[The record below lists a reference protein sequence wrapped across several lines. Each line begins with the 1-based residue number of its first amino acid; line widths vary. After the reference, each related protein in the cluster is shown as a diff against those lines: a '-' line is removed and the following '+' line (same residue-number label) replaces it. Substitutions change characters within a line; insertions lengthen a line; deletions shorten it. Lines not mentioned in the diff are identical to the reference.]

1 MQYSQRSVKRQDTFP
16 LFIHPTHIS
25 PPAIIPSMFESRLSF
40 GLKLVPT
47 LPTGGIAEVI
57 RSSIVGDIFRNLLP
71 RHFAL
76 RRIGTVGQLAN
87 SLLEEPNLDTYQQRH
102 TLLECRNL
110 HRYQSIL
117 ASLLEQPCAS
127 SKFGIGHGVLT
138 LLRQNSPAGGCPCM
152 TCQQA
157 SI

>member
-1 MQYSQRSVKRQDTFP
+1 
-16 LFIHPTHIS
+16 
-25 PPAIIPSMFESRLSF
+25 MFESRLSF

-87 SLLEEPNLDTYQQRH
+87 SLLEEPNLDMYQQRRI
-102 TLLECRNL
+102 LL
-110 HRYQSIL
+110 
-117 ASLLEQPCAS
+117 
-127 SKFGIGHGVLT
+127 
-138 LLRQNSPAGGCPCM
+138 
-152 TCQQA
+152 
-157 SI
+157 